1 MRQLTFVRHGKLE
14 WRDVAPPRL
23 QGPLAA
29 LVRPIVVATCD
40 LDAAMLAAPSPL
52 FRGPFPIGHEFVAE
66 VAEVGEAVRRV
77 RPGDRVVVP
86 FQISCGA
93 CDRCRRGLT
102 GSCETVPHRSMYGL
116 GRLGGNHGG
125 ALADLVRVPFA
136 DHMLVPVPEGVAPL
150 AIASA
155 SDNLPD
161 AWRTV
166 GPALRECP
174 GGSVLVVG
182 GSAASIGLYAA
193 GMAVALGAGKVDYLD
208 TDAGRLGLAERLGAN
223 PLDGAPPRRLGPYAV
238 TVDASGD
245 PAGLACALRSLEPE
259 GVCTSAAIYFGRD
272 VPLPLWEMYD
282 GCVTFRTGRAHVR
295 RDIPDVLA
303 LVGDGTFRPELVT
316 GAVVGWEDAPE
327 ALQEPGVKTVVVRDG
342 GP

>member
-1 MRQLTFVRHGKLE
+1 
-14 WRDVAPPRL
+14 
-23 QGPLAA
+23 
-29 LVRPIVVATCD
+29 
-40 LDAAMLAAPSPL
+40 
-52 FRGPFPIGHEFVAE
+52 VAE
-66 VAEVGEAVRRV
+66 VMAVGEAVRRV

-93 CDRCRRGLT
+93 CNRCRRGLT

-116 GRLGGNHGG
+116 GRLGGSHGG
-125 ALADLVRVPFA
+125 ALSDLVRIPFA
-136 DHMLVPVPEGVAPL
+136 DHMLVPVPEGVASESV
-150 AIASA
+150 ASA

-166 GPALRECP
+166 GPALRERP
-174 GGSVLVVG
+174 GASVLVVG

-193 GMAVALGAGKVDYLD
+193 GMAVALGAAKVDYLD
-208 TDAGRLGLAERLGAN
+208 SDAGRLRLAERLGAN
-223 PLDGAPPRRLGPYAV
+223 PLDGPPPRRLGPYAV

-259 GVCTSAAIYFGRD
+259 GICTGSAIYFGQD

-295 RDIPDVLA
+295 RDIPGVLA
-303 LVGDGTFRPELVT
+303 LVQDGTFRPELVT

-327 ALQEPGVKTVVVRDG
+327 ALLEPGVKTVIVRD
-342 GP
+342 PVA

>member
-14 WRDVAPPRL
+14 WREVPAPRIE
-23 QGPLAA
+23 GPGEA

-40 LDAAMLAAPSPL
+40 LDAVMLAAPSPL
-52 FRGPFPIGHEFVAE
+52 FRGPFPIGHEFIAE
-66 VAEVGEAVRRV
+66 VAEVGEAVRSV

-86 FQISCGA
+86 FQLSCGA
-93 CDRCRRGLT
+93 CGRCRRGLT

-116 GRLGGNHGG
+116 GHLGGSHGG
-125 ALADLVRVPFA
+125 ALSDLVRVPFA
-136 DHMLVPVPEGVAPL
+136 EHMLVAVPDGVAPVTV
-150 AIASA
+150 ASA

-166 GPALRECP
+166 GPALRERP
-174 GGSVLVVG
+174 GATVLVVG

-193 GMAVALGAGKVDYLD
+193 GMAVALGAGAVDYLD
-208 TDAGRLGLAERLGAN
+208 TDLGRLRLAERLGAN
-223 PLDGAPPRRLGPYAV
+223 PVDGPPPRRLGPYAV

-259 GVCTSAAIYFGRD
+259 GVCTGSAIYFGQG

-295 RDIPDVLA
+295 RDIPEVLA
-303 LVGDGTFRPELVT
+303 LIGAGRFRPEVVT

-327 ALQEPGVKTVVVRDG
+327 ALLEPGVKTVVVRD
-342 GP
+342 PAA